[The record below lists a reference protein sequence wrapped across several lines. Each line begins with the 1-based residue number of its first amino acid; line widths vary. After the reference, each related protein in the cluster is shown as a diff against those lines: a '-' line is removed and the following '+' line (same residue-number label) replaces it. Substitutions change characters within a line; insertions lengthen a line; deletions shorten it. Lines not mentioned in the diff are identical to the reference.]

1 MAARATEPV
10 RPRLCVLGPTPL
22 LMVEVE
28 GGDDEAA
35 DVHLHPG
42 GQGLWVAR
50 MAQSLGADVT
60 ICGPFGGEVGAVLLP
75 MLASEQFTVRSV
87 PYNAGNGA
95 YIHDQRRGDRETLAY
110 MRPRPLS
117 RHELDD
123 LYGTVLVE
131 ALESDLVVITG
142 AEPAEVLP
150 AGFFGRITRDVRS
163 AGKPIVADLSADAA
177 RAAAAEAPTVL
188 KMSHEEI
195 AACGL
200 APDDSLDALESAGR
214 ALVAQGARAVII
226 SRAGAPTLIVG
237 EATAHLVHGPVVT
250 PLDHRGAGDSLTA
263 GVAVALA
270 RGATI
275 TEAARLGSAAGAL
288 NVTRRGLGTGRRE
301 QIERFAE
308 QISVEP
314 LPASRSAPVGR
325 SPAPPTG
332 PAGEQGEER

>member
-1 MAARATEPV
+1 MATPASAPS

-28 GGDDEAA
+28 GSDA
-35 DVHLHPG
+35 DAEVHLHPG

-50 MAQSLGADVT
+50 MAQSLGAEVT
-60 ICGPFGGEVGAVLLP
+60 ICGPFGGEVGTVLLP

-95 YIHDQRRGDRETLAY
+95 YIHDQRGGDRATLAY
-110 MRPRPLS
+110 MTPRPLS

-131 ALESDLVVITG
+131 ALESDVVVITG
-142 AEPAEVLP
+142 AEPADVLP
-150 AGFFGRITRDVRS
+150 ASFFSRIVRDVRS
-163 AGKPIVADLSADAA
+163 AGKLIVADLSGEAA
-177 RAAAAEAPTVL
+177 LAAAAEGPAVL

-195 AACGL
+195 QASGL
-200 APDDSLDALESAGR
+200 ADDDSLAALEAAGNR
-214 ALVAQGARAVII
+214 LVSGSVGAAII
-226 SRAGAPTLIVG
+226 SRAGEPTLVITEG
-237 EATAHLVHGPVVT
+237 ATHILRGPVVT

-270 RGATI
+270 RGSSVAD
-275 TEAARLGSAAGAL
+275 AARLGAAAGAL

-301 QIERFAE
+301 QIERFAD
-308 QISVEP
+308 QITVTELSNDDRAAATTP
-314 LPASRSAPVGR
+314 PPA
-325 SPAPPTG
+325 
-332 PAGEQGEER
+332 AGTKQEV

>member
-1 MAARATEPV
+1 MAAPTTEPS

-22 LMVEVE
+22 LMVEIE
-28 GGDDEAA
+28 GTDDADA

-50 MAQSLGADVT
+50 MAQSLGAEVT

-75 MLASEQFTVRSV
+75 MLASEQFTVRAV
-87 PYNAGNGA
+87 PYNTGNGA
-95 YIHDQRRGDRETLAY
+95 YIHDQRTGDRATVAH
-110 MRPRPLS
+110 MRPEPLS

-150 AGFFGRITRDVRS
+150 GRFFSRITRDVRS
-163 AGKPIVADLSADAA
+163 ADKPIVADLSGDAA
-177 RAAAAEAPTVL
+177 SAAASEGPTVL

-195 AACGL
+195 VAGGL
-200 APDDSLDALESAGR
+200 AADDSLDALEAAGR
-214 ALVAQGARAVII
+214 ALVADGVGAAII
-226 SRAGAPTLIVG
+226 SRAGEPTLIVTDG
-237 EATAHLVHGPVVT
+237 TAQLVRGPVVT

-270 RGATI
+270 RGASI
-275 TEAARLGSAAGAL
+275 ADAARLGAAAGAL

-308 QISVEP
+308 QITVEP
-314 LPASRSAPVGR
+314 LQPTAPTTTD
-325 SPAPPTG
+325 PTRG
-332 PAGEQGEER
+332 P

>member
-1 MAARATEPV
+1 MAAPTTEPC

-28 GGDDEAA
+28 GTDDGDA

-50 MAQSLGADVT
+50 MAQSLGAEVT

-75 MLASEQFTVRSV
+75 MLASEQFTVRAV
-87 PYNAGNGA
+87 PYNTGNGA
-95 YIHDQRRGDRETLAY
+95 YIHDQRTGDRTTLAH
-110 MRPRPLS
+110 MRPEPLS

-150 AGFFGRITRDVRS
+150 ANFFSRITRDVRS
-163 AGKPIVADLSADAA
+163 AGKPIVADLSGDAA
-177 RAAAAEAPTVL
+177 RAAAAEGPTVL

-195 AACGL
+195 VAGGL
-200 APDDSLDALESAGR
+200 ATDDSLAALEVAGR
-214 ALVAQGARAVII
+214 ALAAEGVGAAII
-226 SRAGAPTLIVG
+226 SRAGEPTLIVTDS
-237 EATAHLVHGPVVT
+237 TAQLVRGPVVT

-270 RGATI
+270 RGASI
-275 TEAARLGSAAGAL
+275 ADAARLGAAAGAL

-308 QISVEP
+308 QITVEP
-314 LPASRSAPVGR
+314 LQLAAPTTTD
-325 SPAPPTG
+325 PTRG
-332 PAGEQGEER
+332 P